1 MSDSITT
8 QPDVQD
14 IDSWTHEDIRNFY
27 DLYPDLTILTY
38 AGMLGMTVT
47 EVKTILISK

>member
-14 IDSWTHEDIRNFY
+14 IDSWTPDDIRNFY
-27 DLYPDLTILTY
+27 DLYPNLTILTY
-38 AGMLGMTVT
+38 AGMLGMTVS
-47 EVKTILISK
+47 EVKTVLMSK